1 MESVSH
7 TPLSTSFRAPL
18 RTMFAAVAL
27 VLLAGCASSPIG
39 QFEWAESYISRTPS
53 ATDASYQ
60 IGVGD
65 MLAVQ
70 VYDNEKMSTR
80 GRVRGDG
87 KLAVPL
93 VNDVVVAGKAPST
106 VASDIEKALK
116 DGNLVLNPHVNV
128 IVEDVLPVRIT
139 VLGAVKTSGNFA
151 VERGSGVAEALAG
164 AGGLTD
170 FAKKDRIFVVRKVP
184 MPIRIRFTFSSLTDL
199 GRAGAFRLQQG
210 DIVVVD

>member
-7 TPLSTSFRAPL
+7 TPLSRSFRAPL
-18 RTMFAAVAL
+18 LTMFAAVAL
-27 VLLAGCASSPIG
+27 VLIAGCASSPIG
-39 QFEWAESYISRTPS
+39 QFEWAEAYISRTPS
-53 ATDASYQ
+53 AIDASYQ

-170 FAKKDRIFVVRKVP
+170 FAKKDRIFVIRKVP
-184 MPIRIRFTFSSLTDL
+184 APIRIRFTFSSLTDL
-199 GRAGAFRLQQG
+199 GRAGAFRMQQG